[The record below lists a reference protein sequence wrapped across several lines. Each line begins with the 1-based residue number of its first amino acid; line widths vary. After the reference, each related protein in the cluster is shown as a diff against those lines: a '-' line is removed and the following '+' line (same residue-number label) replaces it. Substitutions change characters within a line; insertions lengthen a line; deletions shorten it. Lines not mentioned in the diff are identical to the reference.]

1 MRDDRFTVAV
11 ALIGVLIGATISG
24 GAYTF
29 THKSYHEII
38 KTNIGEFILRDGKIY
53 TVYEMQRDMM
63 GVK

>member
-1 MRDDRFTVAV
+1 MRDDRFTLAV
-11 ALIGVLIGATISG
+11 ALIGVLIGAAISG
-24 GAYTF
+24 VAYTF